1 VARTA
6 ASRLTDGLYESLS
19 RGSCGDRQARLLLL
33 LLLLVVVV
41 VSGKQRLYH
50 RATQLECAVDRHRHN
65 AVRRT
70 VTALQRPEIRL
81 ISSHFLQTARRR
93 RRLPDCR
100 R

>member
-33 LLLLVVVV
+33 LLVVVVV

-81 ISSHFLQTARRR
+81 ISSHFLQTAGRR
-93 RRLPDCR
+93 
-100 R
+100 

>member
-1 VARTA
+1 VTRTA
-6 ASRLTDGLYESLS
+6 ASRLTHGLYESLS
-19 RGSCGDRQARLLLL
+19 RGSCGDRQARLLPLPL
-33 LLLLVVVV
+33 PLLLVLVVV

-70 VTALQRPEIRL
+70 VIALQRPEIRL

-93 RRLPDCR
+93 R
-100 R
+100 